1 MCVFE
6 KEIIN
11 VEEHQKNLYD
21 LNGIQP
27 LEEEMTFFYDETS
40 NGRLFSLGSKGF
52 NDSHAFL
59 GDFILGGVAHEGKS
73 FPIDEEGLRNA
84 VNFNKT
90 QKEMKFKHLYSKSN
104 DFISFMNSKKATNF
118 FYWLSKS
125 GLYIHYTLLN
135 RLYYSLVDIVD
146 SLWDDSNYIYLV
158 YCESIKEVLYDFAKK
173 HFDET
178 TKLLIKHT
186 YPYIKEVALFCREL
200 RLLIKKYLSDPISEV
215 FCIMLEHG
223 ETLKTMPFIQGKEC
237 KNNRSEGL
245 ILISEYHLLYLQRCQ
260 EFSKSWHIFDEEPLV
275 KEKME
280 NIQLYE
286 RGKMLNNWKFV
297 NSCENVFVQVSDMVV
312 GLLRKLYYYLDD
324 HTMEEIRSVHS
335 TLNEVQIKNFWTIHN
350 LISKSDNK
358 HTLLFKNIIPHTYGQ
373 QRMCKLMVLSG
384 LLVP

>member
-158 YCESIKEVLYDFAKK
+158 YFEY
-173 HFDET
+173 
-178 TKLLIKHT
+178 
-186 YPYIKEVALFCREL
+186 
-200 RLLIKKYLSDPISEV
+200 
-215 FCIMLEHG
+215 
-223 ETLKTMPFIQGKEC
+223 
-237 KNNRSEGL
+237 KNL
-245 ILISEYHLLYLQRCQ
+245 
-260 EFSKSWHIFDEEPLV
+260 
-275 KEKME
+275 M
-280 NIQLYE
+280 
-286 RGKMLNNWKFV
+286 
-297 NSCENVFVQVSDMVV
+297 
-312 GLLRKLYYYLDD
+312 YYL
-324 HTMEEIRSVHS
+324 IHS
-335 TLNEVQIKNFWTIHN
+335 N
-350 LISKSDNK
+350 
-358 HTLLFKNIIPHTYGQ
+358 
-373 QRMCKLMVLSG
+373 
-384 LLVP
+384 LLVH